1 MWIVVGRAPSGVR
14 PCVTASRGV
23 NAASAEPANARAMNA
38 PARTSD
44 SLSIRIPF
52 FRLVPGLLP
61 GDRFGKHGER
71 ERRAPDRK
79 TRLRWD
85 VVEVDEVAVV
95 LRGRLRR
102 ERDTEARVRRNR
114 RDFVLQRDVE
124 RLRCRA

>member
-1 MWIVVGRAPSGVR
+1 MWIVVGRVPSGVR

-52 FRLVPGLLP
+52 FELAAGLLP
-61 GDRFGKHGER
+61 GDRLWKHGEGG
-71 ERRAPDRK
+71 RRAPNRK
-79 TRLRWD
+79 ARLRRN
-85 VVEVDEVAVV
+85 VVEVDEVAGV

-102 ERDTEARVRRNR
+102 ERDAEARVRRNR
-114 RDFVLQRDVE
+114 RHFVLQ
-124 RLRCRA
+124 